1 MLGQDATDV
10 QDVDSI
16 SLDELIISDTTEESA
31 VKCRN
36 IPVPSNSPDLIEQVR
51 FISCYCELSFRDL
64 TLKKCTPSVNFGLL
78 CKYYPLYN
86 ILYTYDVLFRS
97 FTRKTLYS
105 LKITPLDP
113 PGETPLTM
121 SFSSITFFMVRT
133 QTTGFI
139 SIILKKVRLPIPC
152 LLLICCFQFVY

>member
-51 FISCYCELSFRDL
+51 FISCCCELSFRDL
-64 TLKKCTPSVNFGLL
+64 TSKKWEKCTPSVNLGLL
-78 CKYYPLYN
+78 SKYYPLYN
-86 ILYTYDVLFRS
+86 ILYTYDMLSRS

-105 LKITPLDP
+105 LKITLLDP
-113 PGETPLTM
+113 PGETPLMM
-121 SFSSITFFMVRT
+121 SFSSITFCMVRT
-133 QTTGFI
+133 KTTGFI
-139 SIILKKVRLPIPC
+139 SIILKKFRLPC
-152 LLLICCFQFVY
+152 LS